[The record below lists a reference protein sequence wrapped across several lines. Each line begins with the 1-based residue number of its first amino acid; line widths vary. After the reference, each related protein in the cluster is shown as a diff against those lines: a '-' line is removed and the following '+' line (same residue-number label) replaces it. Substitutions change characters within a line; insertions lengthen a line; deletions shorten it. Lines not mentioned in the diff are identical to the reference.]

1 MIYNYVD
8 TYSFKRS
15 QKYMSMSK
23 AIWGGHIILVITNL
37 AKDKLS

>member
-23 AIWGGHIILVITNL
+23 AIWGGTYYPGYY
-37 AKDKLS
+37 KPG